1 MNVTHGETQGSPSE
15 RLDGYRIR
23 LGVKVAPRF
32 ESDNFATAMS
42 LVTSEQGV
50 ALLPISAEAYLPS
63 DHRQPPS

>member
-1 MNVTHGETQGSPSE
+1 MAI
-15 RLDGYRIR
+15 LIR